1 MKEEVEPMS
10 SGRHPR
16 PLSKTNSSGRLD
28 FIKSLAWT
36 TAGETREEI
45 IIRFLQP
52 FILRDGLKQKR
63 APIKERNGD
72 G

>member
-10 SGRHPR
+10 SGHHPR
-16 PLSKTNSSGRLD
+16 PLSKNSSGRLD

-45 IIRFLQP
+45 IIRFLQ
-52 FILRDGLKQKR
+52 FILRDRLKQKR